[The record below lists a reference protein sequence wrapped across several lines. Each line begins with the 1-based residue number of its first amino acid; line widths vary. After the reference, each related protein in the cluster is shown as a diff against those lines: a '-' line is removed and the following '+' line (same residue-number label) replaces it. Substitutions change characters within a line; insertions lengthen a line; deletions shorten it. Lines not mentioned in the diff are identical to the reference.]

1 MLDTNSVS
9 YALKGNPPSVREH
22 LRRVPMAQVCVS
34 SITEAEL
41 LFGLALKPQAAKLAE
56 LVNQFLLG
64 VSVLPWDSAAAK
76 AYADLCA
83 SSWKRGRPL
92 AAMDMLVAH
101 AFASGLTL
109 VTSDRSFRSLRPRL
123 RLADWSKPSDRHL
136 PTGTVLARLRQSIR
150 AFPRC

>member
-1 MLDTNSVS
+1 MLRFMLDTNSVS
-9 YALKGNPPSVREH
+9 YALRGNPPSVREH

-41 LFGLALKPQAAKLAE
+41 LFGLALKPQATKLAE
-56 LVNQFLLG
+56 LVNQFLMG

-76 AYADLCA
+76 AYSDLCSA
-83 SSWKRGRPL
+83 SWKRGRPL
-92 AAMDMLVAH
+92 AAMDMLVAAH

-123 RLADWSKPSDRHL
+123 RLADWSKPL
-136 PTGTVLARLRQSIR
+136 
-150 AFPRC
+150 

>member
-1 MLDTNSVS
+1 MLRFMLDTNSVS

-41 LFGLALKPQAAKLAE
+41 LFGLALEPQAAKLAE
-56 LVNQFLLG
+56 LVNHFLLG

-83 SSWKRGRPL
+83 SSWKRGRPSPPWTCSSPL
-92 AAMDMLVAH
+92 MPSPP
-101 AFASGLTL
+101 AS
-109 VTSDRSFRSLRPRL
+109 
-123 RLADWSKPSDRHL
+123 PSS
-136 PTGTVLARLRQSIR
+136 PATAPSVPSVPAS
-150 AFPRC
+150 A

>member
-1 MLDTNSVS
+1 MLRFMLDTNSVS
-9 YALKGNPPSVREH
+9 YALRGIPPSVREH

-64 VSVLPWDSAAAK
+64 VSVLPWDSAAAI

-92 AAMDMLVAH
+92 AATDMLVAAH

-109 VTSDRSFRSLRPRL
+109 VTSDRAFRSLRPRL
-123 RLADWSKPSDRHL
+123 RLADWSKPL
-136 PTGTVLARLRQSIR
+136 
-150 AFPRC
+150 

>member
-1 MLDTNSVS
+1 MLRFMLDTNSVS

-41 LFGLALKPQAAKLAE
+41 LFGLALEPQAAKLAE
-56 LVNQFLLG
+56 LVNHFLLG

-83 SSWKRGRPL
+83 LEARPPL
-92 AAMDMLVAH
+92 AAMDMLVAAH

-123 RLADWSKPSDRHL
+123 RLADGSKPL
-136 PTGTVLARLRQSIR
+136 
-150 AFPRC
+150 

>member
-1 MLDTNSVS
+1 MFRFMLDTNSVS

-22 LRRVPMAQVCVS
+22 LRQVPMAQVCVS

-64 VSVLPWDSAAAK
+64 VSVLPWDSAAAR

-83 SSWKRGRPL
+83 ASWKRGRPL
-92 AAMDMLVAH
+92 AAMDMLVAAH
-101 AFASGLTL
+101 AFAAGLTL

-123 RLADWSKPSDRHL
+123 RLVDWSKP
-136 PTGTVLARLRQSIR
+136 G
-150 AFPRC
+150 

>member
-1 MLDTNSVS
+1 MLRFMLDTNSVS
-9 YALKGNPPSVREH
+9 YALEGNPPSVREH

-64 VSVLPWDSAAAK
+64 VSVLPWDCAAAK

-92 AAMDMLVAH
+92 AAMDMLVAAH

-123 RLADWSKPSDRHL
+123 RLADGSKPL
-136 PTGTVLARLRQSIR
+136 
-150 AFPRC
+150 

>member
-9 YALKGNPPSVREH
+9 YTLGGNPPSVREH
-22 LRRVPMAQVCVS
+22 LRRVPMVQVCFS

-41 LFGLALKPQAAKLAE
+41 LFGLAVKTQATKFAE

-83 SSWKRGRPL
+83 ASWKRAAPL
-92 AAMDMLVAH
+92 AAMDTLVAAH
-101 AFASGLTL
+101 ASRLTPLDATLTKNRGRGAGVLLVPFAECPFLIYLLSYLLT
-109 VTSDRSFRSLRPRL
+109 SSFLLTRRP
-123 RLADWSKPSDRHL
+123 SS
-136 PTGTVLARLRQSIR
+136 
-150 AFPRC
+150 